1 MNLSRARKIHKLTRN
16 VNGMFLDNPIIKFA
30 LALPFVVVAATSL
43 EHAICLSIAITVT
56 IIPISVI
63 AYLIGDKIPQ
73 FIAIALYPVIAS
85 IFLIPVRMGIKS
97 FDPVLLDSLG
107 MYISL
112 IAVSTLLLS
121 QIEHSSK
128 RKRKLGASTLRSLYT
143 CIGFSIVVIFVGI
156 IREIFSKGTII
167 GFELTFVNMPIYGI
181 SLAFFGF
188 IMLGFLM
195 AFTRWLKRTFHYIT
209 INIGQKGE
217 DKWLFFN
224 TSPLFF
230 REYW

>member
-1 MNLSRARKIHKLTRN
+1 MNLSQARKIHKLTRN
-16 VNGMFLDNPIIKFA
+16 VNGMFLDNPIIKFG

-43 EHAICLSIAITVT
+43 EHALCLSIAITVT
-56 IIPISVI
+56 IIPLSVI
-63 AYLIGDKIPQ
+63 AYMVGDKIPE

-85 IFLIPVRMGIKS
+85 IFLIPVRIGIKN

-143 CIGFSIVVIFVGI
+143 CIGFSLVVIFIGVV
-156 IREIFSKGTII
+156 REIFAKGTLG
-167 GFELTFVNMPIYGI
+167 GFELVLPNLPVYGI

-188 IMLGFLM
+188 IMLGFLI
-195 AFTRWLKRTFHYIT
+195 AFTRWLKRTFHYIA
-209 INIGQKGE
+209 INIKHKGE
-217 DKWLFFN
+217 DK
-224 TSPLFF
+224 
-230 REYW
+230 